1 MKSNLVHRLLWL
13 LFIGMGVLT
22 GCGTTGK
29 VSLQNLV
36 YLYQPDKQ
44 FATLNNCVYHTSD
57 STSTL
62 FVEVLFNDLVYLKD
76 PFTGLYACNY
86 RLSYNLKEGYEKK
99 EILQS
104 SLVMSGDS
112 LNYGKSA
119 KKVHSF
125 ELKTFYPEKYLL
137 EITLYDLNRSGG
149 TTVYLEVDKSSRQ
162 TRQNYLLLD
171 INNELIWKDQRV
183 EGEPFRIVSNRNDL
197 NFLIVNR
204 YVRDFPVARPPYTE
218 ENEPSFDYK
227 PDSLYLQP
235 VFNGQTDWIS
245 LAGPGFY
252 HFRQDTI
259 SRDGVTIFLYPEGFP
274 EVTTAGQL
282 RYPLRYITT
291 RKEYDT
297 LTESENVKAAVDA
310 FWLKTARTP
319 DRAQLL
325 FKKYYSNVEDANRW
339 FTSYQEG
346 WKTDRGLIY
355 IIFGKPG
362 YVYRGEGFEEWIY
375 GEPQNRNS
383 LTFTFV
389 KVINPFTD
397 NDYMLLRSPTLKEP
411 WFVTVQSWRR

>member
-1 MKSNLVHRLLWL
+1 
-13 LFIGMGVLT
+13 
-22 GCGTTGK
+22 
-29 VSLQNLV
+29 
-36 YLYQPDKQ
+36 
-44 FATLNNCVYHTSD
+44 
-57 STSTL
+57 
-62 FVEVLFNDLVYLKD
+62 
-76 PFTGLYACNY
+76 
-86 RLSYNLKEGYEKK
+86 
-99 EILQS
+99 
-104 SLVMSGDS
+104 
-112 LNYGKSA
+112 
-119 KKVHSF
+119 
-125 ELKTFYPEKYLL
+125 
-137 EITLYDLNRSGG
+137 
-149 TTVYLEVDKSSRQ
+149 
-162 TRQNYLLLD
+162 
-171 INNELIWKDQRV
+171 
-183 EGEPFRIVSNRNDL
+183 
-197 NFLIVNR
+197 
-204 YVRDFPVARPPYTE
+204 
-218 ENEPSFDYK
+218 
-227 PDSLYLQP
+227 
-235 VFNGQTDWIS
+235 VFNGQTDWIR